1 MMHVLILTLNGDL
14 VESAIS
20 RSESKAV
27 LKIVERLEKMYKG
40 RTIKARK
47 IQAVR
52 RAATVEALISFFGEC
67 MPSWFE
73 IDHLEDNVIT

>member
-52 RAATVEALISFFGEC
+52 RAGTIEALISFHQEC